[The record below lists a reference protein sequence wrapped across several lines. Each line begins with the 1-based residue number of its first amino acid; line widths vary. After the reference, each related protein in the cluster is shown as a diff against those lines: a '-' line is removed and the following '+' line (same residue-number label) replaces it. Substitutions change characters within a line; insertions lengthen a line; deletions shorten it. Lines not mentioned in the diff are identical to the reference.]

1 MEITLLTSAQY
12 VDDHYKELKR
22 KRPDEK
28 DLDSSV
34 EDKVISS
41 AEVTSAAR
49 RLEVALQATSSA
61 INEGTASSDL
71 NQKRHLAACL
81 HQLEGMWP
89 VTPLD
94 KKLTLLFTILTQMST
109 TVGTISD
116 LAAIDDKVAT
126 SSFPATTLES
136 LPLSTQLA
144 VKLFFRLIQS
154 MRARSQASGNY
165 ATLLRLVHHLPR
177 MLTDLPPL
185 ALSPEQ
191 RLLTNDKSIFDELVT
206 TVQHV
211 IPQTK
216 EDQEAVLATLV
227 GLSIKRGRL
236 LHILGVVRLLLQ
248 ADPTLPMQLA
258 LPFLHELAE
267 AKAQE
272 TENGMPDERLHAGYL
287 MSFGK
292 GDHGKLGH
300 GTCTHVTCAD
310 NKCTENK
317 PVPTMLEASRDTM
330 FIKIDSLS
338 THSVAVTVAGEL
350 YTWGNGEKFRLGH
363 GDATKEYVP
372 RLVEAFR
379 DKPRIK
385 DVACGLGHTVVL
397 TVSGDVYGWGNGG
410 NGRLGLGDTGDQSVP
425 MQVTF
430 AHVKSELW
438 GVGAVYC
445 GASHTLAITMQGQL
459 YTWGKNNQGQCGHG
473 HTNDQLTPAQVL
485 FFDEMD
491 LKVASVA
498 GGWEHTLI
506 CTTGGQAFA
515 CGCGYKDSRRA
526 GLPPVLGVGMNDTDR
541 RVKPALIPV
550 LENCVA
556 VACGWDHSLAV
567 TGDGSVYSWGSGS
580 NGKLGHGDEDN
591 RDVPTKIQGLNG
603 KAILDVKAG
612 CEHTT
617 AITTNGEMYTWG
629 HSDSGRLG
637 HGDNI
642 TRKLPCFVEAFAWQG
657 YRPVSIA
664 VGDKYNL
671 VLVQPVAEKPPTSSS
686 SSSNNQGLLAPPHHP
701 KTLLVEAASLDESMP
716 LTAASLA
723 AHIMTHVDRLG
734 RACMPQ
740 DNVQLLEK
748 LRHVYLHPTS
758 TPPAMAYAVDVSNE
772 TFLTLV
778 DIITTTLGLDPVES
792 KQSSV
797 KTTNQLTTNLL
808 VTSLRLVQVNL
819 YRLLTCPKLAPPVV
833 HKLFILLRELA
844 TLPVADDTQEIS
856 QCAADA
862 LKIGFQVFYPTS
874 VDQHE
879 LLWQLMTQ
887 SSSDLMLLR
896 ALVDRLCQDYVMVD
910 LMARLFSKTHT
921 CDVAA
926 SEIAS
931 AWDKDSLTYMDLMAL
946 MTRLVKQCADT
957 DNTDP
962 RLQLQLKLVAVLQSH
977 VFAAWNP
984 SMYCT
989 RCINRVLGSYLEG
1002 LLGEGLSLLRKVHKG
1017 LLKGNDVSQ
1026 LRPSFFHV
1034 LVPLAIECIQV
1045 TTPLRSNM
1053 ALAKTLL
1060 PLLLPMLKLV
1070 DEITY
1075 KMSEDSKANNQALPI
1090 DIAWITELEN
1100 ACARLVGRYICMFLA
1115 SPSSFKLDSSMASV
1129 PTCIQFVC
1137 RHGPFLQ
1144 AADPHDDLLR
1154 TWESNHVY
1162 DVSYETHPPE
1172 PVPTDVTLVDH
1183 LAILD
1188 WVAGHGGVVEDFHQY
1203 MLRHVHPIP
1212 ATTVDVVVLAIV
1224 VWHSGLLPSVFA
1236 CIASIG
1242 AVELRRG
1249 CANHPPPQPALLHV
1263 WQWVL
1268 TYCAGTVDMTDTMRM
1283 QGKVLLQFYPSKCNF
1298 TVEPE
1303 SNIPVNGCHHPTCTI
1318 QPTTPAT
1325 VSLPQLVTALS
1336 RQHFDMGPSTTRG
1349 TPLKIIGLSI
1359 LHDSLCKLTSSS
1371 AKCEL
1376 LRAFIEPV
1384 ECGGDMGGW
1393 LTLTV
1398 NAWQEPKVEFHRN
1411 AVADVDD
1418 VGLTPLQVLEQD
1430 MHTQYGVAYHSKL
1443 SKAFENLYI
1452 RLAKIVASPES
1463 SLLLKKRALNLW
1475 SVTFHDAPSVLR
1487 HTGILHTLGQLL
1499 QHEAAHVALAASPPL
1514 DILDD
1519 AISSSTHGVPSSSC
1533 LAPRLRPVE
1542 KLVYMAT
1549 SRHNVHQACWHVFSW
1564 LCKQFM
1570 TNEQFMANDYDSA
1583 MSSDLRP
1590 SSSAKAVVCASPRKR
1605 LTLPPKLIVS
1615 TMEESFDHMVLVL
1628 LQEAAKIKDALTGWN
1643 HHATELTRCVNAS
1656 HVLLLA
1662 DPYVVSSAPAIFTT
1676 TSPKEERAHDPRGW
1690 TVCMW
1695 IHVDEIGAVP
1705 VVLVANGD
1713 APLVTLEHHGYIG
1726 LTWNDSMIKVVSTGA
1741 LKRRGWTHVACNF
1754 FPDKAELYLNG
1765 VLDTA
1770 QVGQHYHVV
1779 MHPTFTVGGLCG
1791 DQSANQPEHHSSSH
1805 ILLDDVTVHYTPLNP
1820 QQIGSLAA
1828 AGSLL
1833 FRIKQR
1839 QLLDQHCTSL
1849 LSLLAWLATVKA
1861 PSMTEEIPL
1870 LLALLP
1876 LCPPPAHPHIF
1887 RLLACI
1893 LPSISPSLPIPAL
1906 SASVVEVLV
1915 SQFGLAWFSESNGLY
1930 GPPELYD
1937 LLTCRKDSSCIS
1949 TLLRAGLFDRDGGG
1963 VVTWLGLDG
1972 PLKAKSSSML
1982 RAARSSLVD
1991 SFVTLFR
1998 ALLLSPTWTPELL
2011 SKFAGHSPETILV
2024 PRRRRSDAPRS
2035 PSKKPNDLV
2044 VPLILSIYVLGGVG
2058 KPPPPTT
2065 VPPPVKMG
2073 DTMHGL
2079 LEWVLQHPLSIDGHG
2094 TTFMQDMDEDIQI
2107 AIYMHIR
2114 ASLLRLAMA
2123 QTLHPCVAR
2132 TMLSHESVVTELL
2145 AVAVRPV
2152 QSSLEDV
2159 FGNELDVVSKLDNVQ
2174 GLVDWIA
2181 DDNNSNMT
2189 ESVTKKRAILDTVA
2203 TILFERLPYVR
2214 GADVT
2219 PWWVVSA
2226 AQSLH
2231 VLGGEVEVDEY
2242 CVKGLLHF
2250 PTVKLNGVSVTA
2262 GSGMWYYEVVLLSDG
2277 LMQIGWI
2284 DSGFESD
2291 ALQGQGVG
2299 DHANSWAFD
2308 GFRRKK
2314 WNVGAMDYGEKWQSG
2329 DVVGVLLDTDRCEMH
2344 YFLNGRSLGIA
2355 FEGLRLNHPVYPAMS
2370 LNVDQSV
2377 QFHFTASQFLYLPA
2391 MDKIQPV
2398 SSAILGHMCEHN
2410 TSTSPK
2416 TTPPSSSSMQEQDA
2430 RRTDLIDG
2438 LIGLGFPPEWALR
2451 CARET
2456 STELS
2461 ESGAIAWIMEQ
2472 MEQEGQAVRP
2482 PPPSLHGFDTS
2493 SQHLQT
2499 LDGFTDVV
2507 KSPAL
2512 DPPPPSTSLLCVS
2525 IDDKDMEST
2534 NPFLADEVCEDAYSV
2549 ECFSP
2554 PRLPPPTSSPNA
2566 NPTDKKASTFVL
2578 ELADTCRDEEILPL
2592 YLIAETA
2599 RSKWCAQDTLNQM
2612 LVHSTTP
2619 SPAAFPHG
2627 PFLAFVQSVIV
2638 GRSTDDDVD
2647 MKDSHLGANYTRLLH
2662 AMCAKNA
2669 RFVSILVDEML
2680 RHFTLACDKDYWY
2693 TSFRP
2698 GDRATSV
2705 SSPFP
2710 PVNLDWSCWL
2720 ARVLFAF
2727 AHNDNAAEANAVIRA
2742 SNVWPTLVKAATNCN
2757 ATLRHRAIT
2766 VMTWYL
2772 QQDGLVGE
2780 SGVPCLRFEYFVEW
2794 LAARVR
2800 KESPMRVVYSDYTQS
2815 LFQLVV
2821 TIDTLLAATDISNIA
2836 SPPPSPPSPPL
2847 SDLVVEYISTTNVTI
2862 SYPVTLDTRVSHF
2875 QLATQSL
2882 VHGRLSPF
2890 NDVLEP
2896 PVQPGQVS
2904 YTFSDL
2910 EPDTLYSVRA
2920 ILTTAEPTGSVT
2932 FETLCESHLE
2942 LDASSMGANLE
2953 LVHHNMTVRNRVN
2966 KKWNAVRASV
2976 AYTSGVHVWD
2986 VRIDKC
2992 VSKNIFVGICTA
3004 DASMENYVGSDAWGW
3019 GFLANKAVWHNKS
3032 KLQTYGDMFK
3042 QGDVITVA
3050 LDVDH
3055 GTLSFARNG
3064 ESFGVGVDNLPSQD
3078 QGGYFPAISMY
3089 NKDDQVTFLPHDEAT
3104 TGSKGAKSGIASIMR
3119 KVEAFQRLQTLWTRQ
3134 EPPLDVYSAWVLWT
3148 IGQLKYVVG
3157 ADGNAVA
3164 VDVTDNACAPFGLQ
3178 PCDVVF
3184 TPKGMCTVLGVAHH
3198 LLWYALESHNQPSGH
3213 VLAHWNVQTCRD
3225 MQSREHE
3232 FPITR
3237 HHRTHHSHD
3246 AQAETPICD
3255 IVSYDDFA
3263 VRQRSWTPALDEA
3276 LIARLHSLAQ
3286 LHRVDSMFHLTA
3298 KEIVHALEKHAL
3310 DGMSAMD
3317 CLCRTGVFHASNQL
3331 LHAVIPYL
3339 ASSSGAHGIPRAGR
3353 HSCIVGLKFAR
3364 DLIKKSTTLTLPP
3377 AAATDDDVD
3386 NDPVDL
3392 PKCKLTLPSMYSSTV
3407 TSLYHTNHPHCPVY
3421 IYIYIYHVG
3430 RVFRTGSNKSIRQGC
3445 DDHLLKL

>member
-1 MEITLLTSAQY
+1 
-12 VDDHYKELKR
+12 
-22 KRPDEK
+22 
-28 DLDSSV
+28 
-34 EDKVISS
+34 
-41 AEVTSAAR
+41 
-49 RLEVALQATSSA
+49 
-61 INEGTASSDL
+61 
-71 NQKRHLAACL
+71 
-81 HQLEGMWP
+81 
-89 VTPLD
+89 
-94 KKLTLLFTILTQMST
+94 
-109 TVGTISD
+109 
-116 LAAIDDKVAT
+116 
-126 SSFPATTLES
+126 
-136 LPLSTQLA
+136 
-144 VKLFFRLIQS
+144 
-154 MRARSQASGNY
+154 
-165 ATLLRLVHHLPR
+165 
-177 MLTDLPPL
+177 
-185 ALSPEQ
+185 
-191 RLLTNDKSIFDELVT
+191 
-206 TVQHV
+206 
-211 IPQTK
+211 
-216 EDQEAVLATLV
+216 
-227 GLSIKRGRL
+227 
-236 LHILGVVRLLLQ
+236 
-248 ADPTLPMQLA
+248 
-258 LPFLHELAE
+258 
-267 AKAQE
+267 
-272 TENGMPDERLHAGYL
+272 
-287 MSFGK
+287 
-292 GDHGKLGH
+292 
-300 GTCTHVTCAD
+300 
-310 NKCTENK
+310 
-317 PVPTMLEASRDTM
+317 
-330 FIKIDSLS
+330 
-338 THSVAVTVAGEL
+338 
-350 YTWGNGEKFRLGH
+350 
-363 GDATKEYVP
+363 
-372 RLVEAFR
+372 
-379 DKPRIK
+379 
-385 DVACGLGHTVVL
+385 
-397 TVSGDVYGWGNGG
+397 
-410 NGRLGLGDTGDQSVP
+410 
-425 MQVTF
+425 
-430 AHVKSELW
+430 
-438 GVGAVYC
+438 
-445 GASHTLAITMQGQL
+445 
-459 YTWGKNNQGQCGHG
+459 
-473 HTNDQLTPAQVL
+473 
-485 FFDEMD
+485 
-491 LKVASVA
+491 
-498 GGWEHTLI
+498 
-506 CTTGGQAFA
+506 
-515 CGCGYKDSRRA
+515 
-526 GLPPVLGVGMNDTDR
+526 
-541 RVKPALIPV
+541 
-550 LENCVA
+550 
-556 VACGWDHSLAV
+556 
-567 TGDGSVYSWGSGS
+567 
-580 NGKLGHGDEDN
+580 
-591 RDVPTKIQGLNG
+591 
-603 KAILDVKAG
+603 
-612 CEHTT
+612 
-617 AITTNGEMYTWG
+617 
-629 HSDSGRLG
+629 
-637 HGDNI
+637 
-642 TRKLPCFVEAFAWQG
+642 
-657 YRPVSIA
+657 
-664 VGDKYNL
+664 
-671 VLVQPVAEKPPTSSS
+671 
-686 SSSNNQGLLAPPHHP
+686 
-701 KTLLVEAASLDESMP
+701 MP

-797 KTTNQLTTNLL
+797 VKTTNQLTTNLL

-862 LKIGFQVFYPTS
+862 LK
-874 VDQHE
+874 
-879 LLWQLMTQ
+879 
-887 SSSDLMLLR
+887 
-896 ALVDRLCQDYVMVD
+896 DYVMVD

-989 RCINRVLGSYLEG
+989 RCINRMLGSYLEG

-1075 KMSEDSKANNQALPI
+1075 KI
-1090 DIAWITELEN
+1090 
-1100 ACARLVGRYICMFLA
+1100 
-1115 SPSSFKLDSSMASV
+1115 
-1129 PTCIQFVC
+1129 IQFVC

-1154 TWESNHVY
+1154 TWESNH
-1162 DVSYETHPPE
+1162 
-1172 PVPTDVTLVDH
+1172 
-1183 LAILD
+1183 
-1188 WVAGHGGVVEDFHQY
+1188 
-1203 MLRHVHPIP
+1203 
-1212 ATTVDVVVLAIV
+1212 
-1224 VWHSGLLPSVFA
+1224 
-1236 CIASIG
+1236 
-1242 AVELRRG
+1242 
-1249 CANHPPPQPALLHV
+1249 
-1263 WQWVL
+1263 
-1268 TYCAGTVDMTDTMRM
+1268 
-1283 QGKVLLQFYPSKCNF
+1283 
-1298 TVEPE
+1298 
-1303 SNIPVNGCHHPTCTI
+1303 
-1318 QPTTPAT
+1318 PTTPAT

-1475 SVTFHDAPSVLR
+1475 R
-1487 HTGILHTLGQLL
+1487 QLL

-1861 PSMTEEIPL
+1861 P
-1870 LLALLP
+1870 
-1876 LCPPPAHPHIF
+1876 
-1887 RLLACI
+1887 R
-1893 LPSISPSLPIPAL
+1893 
-1906 SASVVEVLV
+1906 
-1915 SQFGLAWFSESNGLY
+1915 
-1930 GPPELYD
+1930 
-1937 LLTCRKDSSCIS
+1937 
-1949 TLLRAGLFDRDGGG
+1949 LFDRDGGG

-2011 SKFAGHSPETILV
+2011 SKFAGHSPETIL
-2024 PRRRRSDAPRS
+2024 
-2035 PSKKPNDLV
+2035 
-2044 VPLILSIYVLGGVG
+2044 
-2058 KPPPPTT
+2058 
-2065 VPPPVKMG
+2065 VKMG

-2189 ESVTKKRAILDTVA
+2189 ESVTKKRAILD
-2203 TILFERLPYVR
+2203 RLPYVR

-2277 LMQIGWI
+2277 LMQ
-2284 DSGFESD
+2284 
-2291 ALQGQGVG
+2291 
-2299 DHANSWAFD
+2299 
-2308 GFRRKK
+2308 
-2314 WNVGAMDYGEKWQSG
+2314 WQSG

-2410 TSTSPK
+2410 T
-2416 TTPPSSSSMQEQDA
+2416 
-2430 RRTDLIDG
+2430 
-2438 LIGLGFPPEWALR
+2438 
-2451 CARET
+2451 
-2456 STELS
+2456 

-2472 MEQEGQAVRP
+2472 MEQEGQA
-2482 PPPSLHGFDTS
+2482 
-2493 SQHLQT
+2493 
-2499 LDGFTDVV
+2499 
-2507 KSPAL
+2507 
-2512 DPPPPSTSLLCVS
+2512 
-2525 IDDKDMEST
+2525 
-2534 NPFLADEVCEDAYSV
+2534 
-2549 ECFSP
+2549 
-2554 PRLPPPTSSPNA
+2554 A

-2669 RFVSILVDEML
+2669 GFVSILVDEML
-2680 RHFTLACDKDYWY
+2680 RHFTLACDKDYC
-2693 TSFRP
+2693 
-2698 GDRATSV
+2698 
-2705 SSPFP
+2705 
-2710 PVNLDWSCWL
+2710 CWL

-2800 KESPMRVVYSDYTQS
+2800 KESPMRVVYSDYT
-2815 LFQLVV
+2815 
-2821 TIDTLLAATDISNIA
+2821 
-2836 SPPPSPPSPPL
+2836 
-2847 SDLVVEYISTTNVTI
+2847 
-2862 SYPVTLDTRVSHF
+2862 
-2875 QLATQSL
+2875 
-2882 VHGRLSPF
+2882 
-2890 NDVLEP
+2890 
-2896 PVQPGQVS
+2896 QVS

-3004 DASMENYVGSDAWGW
+3004 DASMENYVGSDA
-3019 GFLANKAVWHNKS
+3019 
-3032 KLQTYGDMFK
+3032 
-3042 QGDVITVA
+3042 
-3050 LDVDH
+3050 
-3055 GTLSFARNG
+3055 
-3064 ESFGVGVDNLPSQD
+3064 
-3078 QGGYFPAISMY
+3078 
-3089 NKDDQVTFLPHDEAT
+3089 
-3104 TGSKGAKSGIASIMR
+3104 
-3119 KVEAFQRLQTLWTRQ
+3119 
-3134 EPPLDVYSAWVLWT
+3134 
-3148 IGQLKYVVG
+3148 
-3157 ADGNAVA
+3157 
-3164 VDVTDNACAPFGLQ
+3164 
-3178 PCDVVF
+3178 
-3184 TPKGMCTVLGVAHH
+3184 
-3198 LLWYALESHNQPSGH
+3198 
-3213 VLAHWNVQTCRD
+3213 
-3225 MQSREHE
+3225 
-3232 FPITR
+3232 
-3237 HHRTHHSHD
+3237 
-3246 AQAETPICD
+3246 
-3255 IVSYDDFA
+3255 
-3263 VRQRSWTPALDEA
+3263 
-3276 LIARLHSLAQ
+3276 
-3286 LHRVDSMFHLTA
+3286 
-3298 KEIVHALEKHAL
+3298 
-3310 DGMSAMD
+3310 
-3317 CLCRTGVFHASNQL
+3317 
-3331 LHAVIPYL
+3331 
-3339 ASSSGAHGIPRAGR
+3339 
-3353 HSCIVGLKFAR
+3353 
-3364 DLIKKSTTLTLPP
+3364 
-3377 AAATDDDVD
+3377 
-3386 NDPVDL
+3386 
-3392 PKCKLTLPSMYSSTV
+3392 
-3407 TSLYHTNHPHCPVY
+3407 
-3421 IYIYIYHVG
+3421 
-3430 RVFRTGSNKSIRQGC
+3430 
-3445 DDHLLKL
+3445 